1 MRSQT
6 PAAQSPVEKQSS
18 ILILHPPQL
27 TLVGMFSSQPGVQ
40 GILKWDLP
48 GNGKHKHKQPLSLQ
62 LIALNKSL
70 FCLRGGGEKQK
81 LIHG

>member
-48 GNGKHKHKQPLSLQ
+48 GNGKHKHKKPVSPQ

-70 FCLRGGGEKQK
+70 FSSREGGKQK